1 MNVQNPVPASLPAS
15 DRQQRMIEL
24 IGRLAPNP
32 GFTLAPLDGVK
43 FMRAN
48 QSMPRTPVMYEP
60 SICVIVQGRKRGYLG
75 DEMFIYDA
83 QQYLVL
89 SVPLPFESETE
100 ASEKEPLLGM
110 AIRIDLGVV
119 AELLMALDQAG
130 TYAQV
135 MPKGIYATPLDDCLG
150 DAVQRLL
157 EVLAGPA
164 VEAKLLG
171 PSIMREIYFRVL
183 TGSQGGALRAALA
196 HHSQFGKV
204 AKALRRIH
212 HEFNDDLDVAS
223 LASEAGMS
231 PAAFHAHFKAV
242 TQTSPIQYLKTTRL
256 HRARLMMV
264 QDGLNAAVAA
274 TRVGYESAS
283 QFSREF
289 KRLFGRSPVEE
300 TRFMKSLLTETQEP
314 RAPRRAEGAYVTAQ

>member
-1 MNVQNPVPASLPAS
+1 MPTTLPEASINAAS
-15 DRQQRMIEL
+15 RRQQRMIDL
-24 IGRLAPNP
+24 IRRLAPHP
-32 GFTLAPLDGVK
+32 GFVPGPLDGVK
-43 FMRAN
+43 FMHANRAL
-48 QSMPRTPVMYEP
+48 PRSPVLYEP
-60 SICVIVQGRKRGYLG
+60 SICILAQGRKRGYIG
-75 DEMFIYDA
+75 EESFVYDA
-83 QQYLVL
+83 QQYLVM
-89 SVPLPFESETE
+89 SVPLPFEVETE
-100 ASEKEPLLGM
+100 ASEAEPLLGI
-110 AIRIDLGVV
+110 ALQVDLTIL
-119 AELLMALDQAG
+119 ADLLMALDQAG
-130 TYAQV
+130 SYAQSAA
-135 MPKGIYATPLDDCLG
+135 KGFFATPVDDVLG
-150 DAVQRLL
+150 DAVLRLL
-157 EVLAGPA
+157 EVMAGPA
-164 VEAKLLG
+164 IEARLLG
-171 PSIMREIYFRVL
+171 PAIMREIYYRVL

-212 HEFNDDLDVAS
+212 HEFHGDLDVAL

-274 TRVGYESAS
+274 SRVGYESAS

-300 TRFMKSLLTETQEP
+300 TRFMKTLLVETREP
-314 RAPRRAEGAYVTAQ
+314 RQIERSYVSAQ